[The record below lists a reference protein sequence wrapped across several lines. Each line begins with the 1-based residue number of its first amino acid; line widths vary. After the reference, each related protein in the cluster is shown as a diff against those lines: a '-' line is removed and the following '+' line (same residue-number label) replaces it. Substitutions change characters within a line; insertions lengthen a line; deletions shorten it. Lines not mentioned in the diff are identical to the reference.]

1 MHTHSEEVNSNTLG
15 LCALHQSGAVCTKAA
30 NPETEAW
37 RCRRRAE
44 RTRFVLFGSTTV
56 TLAAGITGKM
66 THGSWTCRFNTPWL
80 VCGLSSPAVARILLG
95 LGSEMSRRG
104 ACRIHCLSE
113 IRWRQRHKFPDARFW
128 TNGTDVSMA
137 LISVRYGLNDNL
149 PTDYGLYTRFDC
161 VCFVFYHV
169 KMYGLY

>member
-1 MHTHSEEVNSNTLG
+1 MSEETGRLQHHPAGPSSGLVVPPRLGPALQPNPNLKCPTPGIQPSVTGAIYAHTHSQEVNSNTLG

-44 RTRFVLFGSTTV
+44 RTCFVLFGPTTV
-56 TLAAGITGKM
+56 TLAAGITGKR

-113 IRWRQRHKFPDARFW
+113 IR
-128 TNGTDVSMA
+128 
-137 LISVRYGLNDNL
+137 
-149 PTDYGLYTRFDC
+149 
-161 VCFVFYHV
+161 
-169 KMYGLY
+169 